1 MLNQKIKQKNDL
13 KKKIAWNAISF
24 KIPSAWEVD
33 SLDTTHILIGEDGA
47 PEFEIK
53 WTDSPNQFT
62 LEKYLK
68 KFIAQS
74 QRTLNIKIHELPAP
88 ESFFH
93 PGKNFEFFF
102 FSWISASSKGNGTLI
117 FCSHCK
123 KITMFRFFSDSKISL
138 NSLKALILSSFSDH
152 PKRDAIHWQL
162 FDMEF
167 STPARFKLLEYSFKP
182 GCYIINFKHRKTI
195 LTLFSWGPAA
205 FLLENMDLS
214 EFATIRLPQLQ
225 GFAETGTCSFGNY
238 LEWSYSH
245 GLFKNSQIIPL
256 INRYN
261 FYSLFRISN
270 NSRKNRILG
279 IMIDGPQKKYNY
291 DIIEKSIFYDI
302 QEKKHSL

>member
-1 MLNQKIKQKNDL
+1 MLNQKIKQQNHL
-13 KKKIAWNAISF
+13 KKKIAWNAVSF
-24 KIPSAWEVD
+24 HIPSTWEID

-93 PGKNFEFFF
+93 PNKNFEFFF
-102 FSWISASSKGNGTLI
+102 FSWTSASSKGNGTLI
-117 FCSHCK
+117 FCSLCK
-123 KITMFRFFSDSKISL
+123 KITMFRFFSDSNISL

-152 PKRDAIHWQL
+152 PKRDEIHWQL

-167 STPARFKLLEYSFKP
+167 STPARFRLLEYSFKP
-182 GCYIINFKHRKTI
+182 GCYIINFKHKKTI
-195 LTLFSWGPAA
+195 LTLFSWGPAK

-214 EFATIRLPQLQ
+214 EFAKIRLPQLQ
-225 GFAETGTCSFGNY
+225 GFAKTGTCKFGSY
-238 LEWSYSH
+238 LEWSYNH
-245 GLFKNSQIIPL
+245 GLFKNAQLLPL
-256 INRYN
+256 FNRYN
-261 FYSLFRISN
+261 YSTIFRVCNAIQT
-270 NSRKNRILG
+270 NRILG
-279 IMIDGPQKKYNY
+279 VLVDSPEKEFNRDIITRSIIGDIQKKR
-291 DIIEKSIFYDI
+291 
-302 QEKKHSL
+302 